1 MLSKLLKYDLKWLYK
16 TISIFYFL
24 SFVFSLIVRGL
35 SLLDKTFIVNSLT
48 FMFKI
53 SAVGMIVATVII
65 TVARLWTRFIKN
77 VYKDESYL
85 THTLPVT
92 KKDIYLAKVLS
103 AVIASTTTVLVTLI
117 CLLICYHSKESC
129 DFIKQSLGL
138 IENTLDFDFVKT
150 LVIMS
155 FVLILELIIVTLN
168 GYTGIILGFKSNR
181 DKMIKTLICGFVSYL
196 VTMVITLLIVYISSL
211 INSNV
216 MTLIKDNIGNVGTIK
231 TLLSIIAIMY
241 ACFIF
246 IFYFFGKNK
255 LEEGVN
261 ID

>member
-1 MLSKLLKYDLKWLYK
+1 M
-16 TISIFYFL
+16 
-24 SFVFSLIVRGL
+24 
-35 SLLDKTFIVNSLT
+35 
-48 FMFKI
+48 
-53 SAVGMIVATVII
+53 
-65 TVARLWTRFIKN
+65 
-77 VYKDESYL
+77 
-85 THTLPVT
+85 
-92 KKDIYLAKVLS
+92 
-103 AVIASTTTVLVTLI
+103 
-117 CLLICYHSKESC
+117 
-129 DFIKQSLGL
+129 
-138 IENTLDFDFVKT
+138 

-181 DKMIKTLICGFVSYL
+181 DKMLKTLIYGFVSYL

-241 ACFIF
+241 TCFIF
-246 IFYFFGKNK
+246 IFYFFGENK

>member
-1 MLSKLLKYDLKWLYK
+1 MLNKLLKYDLKWLYK
-16 TISIFYFL
+16 TIGIFYLL
-24 SFVFSLIVRGL
+24 SLVFSLIVRGL
-35 SLLDKTFIVNSLT
+35 SLLDKTFVVNSLT

-53 SAVGMIVATVII
+53 SAIGMIVATVII

-92 KKDIYLAKVLS
+92 KKDIYLSKVLS
-103 AVIASTTTVLVTLI
+103 VVITSITTVLVTII

-138 IENTLDFDFVKT
+138 VENTVDFEFVKM

-155 FVLILELIIVTLN
+155 FVLVLELIIVTLN

-181 DKMIKTLICGFVSYL
+181 DKMLKTLIYGFISYL
-196 VTMVITLLIVYISSL
+196 VTMVITLLIIYISSL
-211 INSNV
+211 INNNV
-216 MTLIKDNIGNVGTIK
+216 MMLIKDNVGDIGTIK

-241 ACFIF
+241 TFFIF

-255 LEEGVN
+255 LEEGIN